1 MIVEVEIREKLR
13 NVRFALVVNDVS
25 MLLRLEWMSVK
36 VVEERKMMMALK
48 MGRVED
54 SKAARHL
61 M

>member
-1 MIVEVEIREKLR
+1 MIVEVEIRENLR

-25 MLLRLEWMSVK
+25 MLLRLAWMSVK
-36 VVEERKMMMALK
+36 VVEERKMMMELK
-48 MGRVED
+48 MGRVGD

>member
-1 MIVEVEIREKLR
+1 MEIREKLR
-13 NVRFALVVNDVS
+13 KVRFALVVNDVS

-36 VVEERKMMMALK
+36 VVEERKMIMELK
-48 MGRVED
+48 TGRVGE

>member
-1 MIVEVEIREKLR
+1 MIVEVEIREKLQK
-13 NVRFALVVNDVS
+13 VRFALVVNDVS

-36 VVEERKMMMALK
+36 VVEERKMMMELK

>member
-1 MIVEVEIREKLR
+1 MEIKEKLR
-13 NVRFALVVNDVS
+13 KVRFALVVNDVS

-36 VVEERKMMMALK
+36 VLEERKMMMELK